1 MLREGQGDAMWGG
14 DATCGNGT
22 SERRQN
28 KKKKKKLTKW
38 PRQMCTVAGVD
49 EPGRGEGEL
58 DTVSSWLRHQRRVG
72 AQHGGMSRCQV

>member
-1 MLREGQGDAMWGG
+1 MTPCGVGTRHAGMEQVSEGK
-14 DATCGNGT
+14 T
-22 SERRQN
+22 
-28 KKKKKKLTKW
+28 KKKKKLTKW